1 MFQIQS
7 WPHVIAHIDGDAF
20 FASVTQAE
28 HPSLKGKPLVT
39 GSERGIATAV
49 SYEAR
54 ALGITRG
61 LPIFKIK
68 QQFPS
73 CIILESDYRLY
84 SVYATE
90 MFKILREF
98 SPWVEEYSIDEAF
111 VDLKGMRYA
120 FRTGYGEIA
129 LQAKD
134 KIEEKLGISITDGVS
149 LNKSL
154 AKLASSLNRPSG
166 FNVFSGKHIESLLIQ
181 VPIEKVWGIGSQTSA
196 YLKKHNIYTAH
207 YAIKSSEQFIAYLAK
222 PYKEIWRELRG
233 EKVFDLDTDPKNT
246 YKSMLSS
253 RTFSKPTNKKE
264 FLWSRI
270 LAHAEYVFLRAR
282 KFGYS
287 VGKIHIFLKNQRF
300 KYFTYQVVP
309 FEKITYPIEARDE
322 LRKGFEAIYK
332 KEDLYRTAGCTVS
345 DLVQVKNSQIPLFK
359 NTNPVREKLKKIYPL
374 YENRKINFG
383 GSLFEA

>member
-1 MFQIQS
+1 MFQVRS
-7 WPHVIAHIDGDAF
+7 WPNAIAHIDGDAF
-20 FASVTQAE
+20 FASVVQAE
-28 HPSLKGKPLVT
+28 YPSLRGKPLVT

-54 ALGITRG
+54 KLGIKRG
-61 LPIFKIK
+61 LPIFKLK

-73 CIILESDYRLY
+73 CIIMESDYRLY

-120 FRTGYGEIA
+120 FRTGYGDIA
-129 LQAKD
+129 RQAKD
-134 KIEEKLGISITDGVS
+134 RIEEKLGITVSVGVS

-154 AKLASSLNRPSG
+154 AKLASGLNRPSALG
-166 FNVFSGKHIESLLIQ
+166 VFSGKEIKDLLIQ
-181 VPIEKVWGIGSQTSA
+181 TPIENVWGIGSQTSA
-196 YLKKHNIYTAH
+196 YLKKHNVYSAYDFATRT
-207 YAIKSSEQFIAYLAK
+207 EQFISYLAK
-222 PYKEIWRELRG
+222 PYKEIWKELQG
-233 EKVFDLDTDPKNT
+233 EKVFELDPNPKNE

-253 RTFSKPTNKKE
+253 RTFPKPTTNKE
-264 FLWSRI
+264 FLWSKI

-282 KFGYS
+282 KFGYT
-287 VGKIHIFLKNQRF
+287 VGKIHIFLKNQQF
-300 KYFTYQVVP
+300 KYFTHLVVP
-309 FEKITYPIEARDE
+309 YEKVAYPIEVREE
-322 LRKGFEAIYK
+322 LRKAFENIYK
-332 KEDLYRTAGCTVS
+332 KGELYRTAGCTVS
-345 DLVQVKNSQIPLFK
+345 DLVKANASQMSLFQS
-359 NTNPVREKLKKIYPL
+359 TTPTQEKLKKVYPL

>member
-134 KIEEKLGISITDGVS
+134 KIEEKLGISITVGVS

-207 YAIKSSEQFIAYLAK
+207 DFATSSEQFIASLA
-222 PYKEIWRELRG
+222 
-233 EKVFDLDTDPKNT
+233 
-246 YKSMLSS
+246 
-253 RTFSKPTNKKE
+253 KPTNKKE